1 MELNPLG
8 TLSVGHEP
16 PSSPDLSIVGKRVL
30 LAEDDVAAR
39 HVMAAALRAMGLEV
53 LESDDGGRMLVAV
66 TSHYKNGRS
75 PEDLHLV
82 ITDVCMPVVDGLDV
96 FEAMRA
102 ARWTTPVIVV
112 TAYDSP
118 SVQKSVARLG
128 AILLRKPLCL
138 DRLERTVRELL
149 TRAQPSTPPPGLA

>member
-1 MELNPLG
+1 MDLTPRG
-8 TLSVGHEP
+8 TPSVSQEP

-39 HVMAAALRAMGLEV
+39 RVMAAALRAMGLEV

-82 ITDVCMPVVDGLDV
+82 ITDVCMPVVGGLDV
-96 FEAMRA
+96 FEAMRT
-102 ARWTTPVIVV
+102 ARWTTPVIVI

-118 SVQKSVARLG
+118 AVQKSVTRLG
-128 AILLRKPLCL
+128 AVLMRKPLRL

-149 TRAQPSTPPPGLA
+149 TQAPPSTSLPGLA

>member
-1 MELNPLG
+1 MDLTPSATSNM
-8 TLSVGHEP
+8 SHEP
-16 PSSPDLSIVGKRVL
+16 PGRADLSIVGKRVL
-30 LAEDDVAAR
+30 LAEDDVDAR
-39 HVMAAALRAMGLEV
+39 GVMAAALRAMGLEV

-82 ITDVCMPVVDGLDV
+82 ITDVCMPVVGGLDV
-96 FEAMRA
+96 FEAMRT

-118 SVQKSVARLG
+118 AVHKSVARLG
-128 AILLRKPLCL
+128 AILLRKPLRL
-138 DRLERTVRELL
+138 ERLERTVRDLL
-149 TRAQPSTPPPGLA
+149 TRPQPSTSLPGLA